1 MKTRYVVS
9 LLVLM
14 GLLLSPAAFADTA
27 QCDPATTCA
36 QMQLD
41 MLTQLRDT
49 AVKSMQV
56 VIAAAASVGFLLGMV
71 VGRMR

>member
-1 MKTRYVVS
+1 MKARHVLTS
-9 LLVLM
+9 LALIA
-14 GLLLSPAAFADTA
+14 LLLSPAAFADTA

-41 MLTQLRDT
+41 MLTQIRDT

-56 VIAAAASVGFLLGMV
+56 VIAAAASVGFLIGMV
-71 VGRMR
+71 VGRLR